1 MSSRRDERCAAGVA
15 DEVRSRRAR
24 VPLNA
29 PIDVGLVAGNV
40 SRSGAVAAPPHPAYF
55 PPLPEGAKES
65 PTMAVHYLDFERPIA
80 DLEAKIEELSKLSD
94 SASPGAF
101 DAEIEALRGRATE
114 MRREAYSRLDA
125 WQKTQVARHP
135 ERPHFVDY
143 CAGLIEGFVEL
154 RGDRKFGDDQAILG
168 GLGRFR
174 GRPVVVMGHE
184 KGRDTVG
191 RVKHNFGYAR
201 PEGYRK
207 AIRLMDL
214 AERFNLP
221 VLSIVDTSAAYPG
234 VASEER
240 GVAEAIARATE
251 RSLTLGVP
259 MIAVVTG
266 EGGSGGALGIACGSR
281 VLMLEHAIY
290 SVIPPEGANS
300 ILWRGART
308 AEEAAKAMKI
318 TAQDLLALKV
328 VDRIIPE
335 PPGGAHSDPEVMIAR
350 VGDVL
355 EEELALLETLP
366 PDQIRKRRADRFY
379 AIGRSGKL

>member
-1 MSSRRDERCAAGVA
+1 MAA
-15 DEVRSRRAR
+15 
-24 VPLNA
+24 
-29 PIDVGLVAGNV
+29 
-40 SRSGAVAAPPHPAYF
+40 
-55 PPLPEGAKES
+55 
-65 PTMAVHYLDFERPIA
+65 HYLDFERPIA
-80 DLEAKIEELSKLSD
+80 ELDAKIDELSRLSET
-94 SASPGAF
+94 AQPGAF
-101 DAEIEALRGRATE
+101 DAEIEALRARVQE
-114 MRREAYSRLDA
+114 MRRDAYAKLDP

-143 CAGLIEGFVEL
+143 CAGLIEEFVEL
-154 RGDRKFGDDQAILG
+154 RGDRKFADDQAILG

-174 GRPVVVMGHE
+174 GRPVMVMGHE
-184 KGRDTVG
+184 KGRDTAG

-201 PEGYRK
+201 PEGFRK
-207 AIRLMDL
+207 AIRLMDM

-221 VLSIVDTSAAYPG
+221 VLSFVDTSAAYPG

-290 SVIPPEGANS
+290 SVIPPEGANA
-300 ILWRGART
+300 ILWRGNRT

-318 TAQDLLALKV
+318 TAQDLLKTKV
-328 VDRIIPE
+328 IDRIIAE
-335 PPGGAHSDPEVMIAR
+335 PPGGAHSDPEAVIKS
-350 VGDVL
+350 VGDAV
-355 EEELALLETLP
+355 EEELRVLESLSAHEV
-366 PDQIRKRRADRFY
+366 RKRRADRFY
-379 AIGRSGKL
+379 AIGRAG